1 MPMSN
6 YLSSE
11 ANRQRERRARIFYT
25 LTLTM
30 AVLGGVAL
38 LWAMRGLML
47 PLAIGVVMA
56 YLCLPLIGYFKDKG
70 FSHFWAILCL
80 SGFFCLLLFSALNL
94 AGSIIPDKQ
103 TELELQV
110 RARYKI
116 NNKFNLLMGLDKE
129 THRGNWL
136 YSLVGQEL
144 EPLREGI
151 DEILTLSTEE
161 QLLFNRYYQT
171 TDGLQGR
178 RVPEKYWQYHQA
190 NQARD
195 REQIGMPGPRKSS
208 ATELLFTKTGGGSHS
223 SLLRTMI
230 STVSLW
236 LVTPLVFLTLLFD
249 DGRLKQ
255 GLIRSVPN
263 RYFELTL
270 TVIDNI
276 NAALGRYLRGTALE
290 CLMVGLSFSLCL
302 FLIGVD
308 PRWAVIIGAIAGIAN
323 AIPFL
328 GTAIGLIVGILYAV
342 MAENIS
348 PLLSFVNENNL
359 ILAMAAA
366 VFLVHL
372 ADNAIFQPYILGS
385 AVSLHPLV
393 VIMGVMGGT
402 LLFGFAGMLF
412 AIPTIIVIKVVVSTT
427 FRQLRAYYII

>member
-1 MPMSN
+1 MSS

-11 ANRQRERRARIFYT
+11 ENRRRERRARIVYAVA
-25 LTLTM
+25 LTM
-30 AVLGGVAL
+30 AGLGGVAL
-38 LWAMRGLML
+38 LWALRGLML

-56 YLCLPLIGYFKDKG
+56 YLCMPLIGRFKDKG
-70 FSHFWAILCL
+70 FSHFWAIICL
-80 SGFFCLLLFSALNL
+80 SGSFCLLLFTALNL
-94 AGSIIPDKQ
+94 AGSIVPDKQ

-110 RARYKI
+110 RARYKL
-116 NNKFNLLMGLDKE
+116 NNKFNQLMGLDNAA
-129 THRGNWL
+129 HRGNWL
-136 YSLVGQEL
+136 YSLAGQEL
-144 EPLREGI
+144 EPIRGGI
-151 DEILTLSTEE
+151 DAILTLSAEDE
-161 QLLFNRYYQT
+161 QLFVRYCQAA
-171 TDGLQGR
+171 DLLHGR
-178 RVPEKYWQYHQA
+178 SVPEKYWQYHQA
-190 NQARD
+190 NLARD
-195 REQIGMPGPRKSS
+195 REQLKMPGQGKVN
-208 ATELLFTKTGGGSHS
+208 ATDVLLAKTEGGRHS
-223 SLLRTMI
+223 SLLRTII
-230 STVSLW
+230 STASLW

-290 CLMVGLSFSLCL
+290 CFLVGVSFSFCL

-308 PRWAVIIGAIAGIAN
+308 PRWAVIIGAIAGVAN

-348 PLLSFVNENNL
+348 PQLPFVNESNL
-359 ILAMAAA
+359 ILAIALS

-385 AVSLHPLV
+385 AVNLHPLV
-393 VIMGVMGGT
+393 VILGIMGGA

-412 AIPTIIVIKVVVSTT
+412 AIPTIIVFKVVVSTT

>member
-1 MPMSN
+1 MSN

-11 ANRQRERRARIFYT
+11 ENRRRERRARRVYVVA
-25 LTLTM
+25 LTM
-30 AVLGGVAL
+30 AGLGGASL
-38 LWAMRGLML
+38 LWALRGLML

-56 YLCLPLIGYFKDKG
+56 YLCLPLIGRLKDKG
-70 FSHFWAILCL
+70 FSHFWAILFL

-110 RARYKI
+110 RARYKV
-116 NNKFNLLMGLDKE
+116 NDKFNRLMGLDNE

-136 YSLVGQEL
+136 YSLAGQEL
-144 EPLREGI
+144 EPLRGGI
-151 DEILTLSTEE
+151 DQILTLSAEE
-161 QLLFNRYYQT
+161 QQQFAGFYQA
-171 TDGLQGR
+171 GVGPRGR
-178 RVPEKYWQYHQA
+178 TVPEKYWLYNLA

-195 REQIGMPGPRKSS
+195 REQLKMPGQRKLN
-208 ATELLFTKTGGGSHS
+208 ATDIFFAKKETGPHS
-223 SLLRTMI
+223 SLLRTII
-230 STVSLW
+230 STASLW

-255 GLIRSVPN
+255 SLIRSVPN

-290 CLMVGLSFSLCL
+290 CFMVGISFSTCL

-308 PRWAVIIGAIAGIAN
+308 PRWSIIIGAIAGIAN

-328 GTAIGLIVGILYAV
+328 GTAIGLIVGILYTV
-342 MAENIS
+342 MAENIT
-348 PLLSFVNENNL
+348 PLLPFVNESNL
-359 ILAMAAA
+359 ILAIVAV

-372 ADNAIFQPYILGS
+372 VDNAVFQPYILGS
-385 AVSLHPLV
+385 AVNLHPLI
-393 VIMGVMGGT
+393 VILGVMGGT
-402 LLFGFAGMLF
+402 FLFGFAGMLF
-412 AIPTIIVIKVVVSTT
+412 AIPAIIVFKVVTFTT